1 MPPKHAHRRHMK
13 PIPMAISRSLTAGVS
28 LQVPETRLRGCARA
42 RGGRSTQAHVQ
53 ITALPGWLCLCVC
66 MARASQ
72 GLVGEASTAGFV
84 TKTRVKNPQFRE
96 YWEILKKSRIRVL
109 EILTD

>member
-1 MPPKHAHRRHMK
+1 M
-13 PIPMAISRSLTAGVS
+13 
-28 LQVPETRLRGCARA
+28 
-42 RGGRSTQAHVQ
+42 Q

-72 GLVGEASTAGFV
+72 GLVGEASTAGFL

-109 EILTD
+109 EILIDWDSYMILTNAPLLYMV